1 MAEQILAMLTSDH
14 CPAFS
19 YPVPPDAF
27 THLRLLVGLAVETEP
42 GSIGKVVFGYEL
54 SPRTTPTR
62 TGAGGVGIRS
72 ERATIRIVKKNVG
85 RWAGDLK
92 ATLLLSASCGLGQ
105 KSSISGSFQWGTIR
119 K

>member
-72 ERATIRIVKKNVG
+72 EEQQYELSRKMWGGGPATSRQLFSFLHRVG
-85 RWAGDLK
+85 
-92 ATLLLSASCGLGQ
+92 
-105 KSSISGSFQWGTIR
+105 
-119 K
+119 